1 MMDIE
6 TPTAGKLFFFFM
18 LFLHG
23 STLILITPYNLR
35 LEIYIHAKKNYR
47 RPARRERERE
57 REREIA
63 MS

>member
-6 TPTAGKLFFFFM
+6 TPTAGKLLFFFFFFM

-57 REREIA
+57 KLQ
-63 MS
+63 